1 MITGKKK
8 CLRKHKWT
16 VYLLM
21 ACFCITNSNLFSQNT
36 TQNQEEPELRFGFHV
51 SPSIAWMKTDVDN
64 DGTGNRAGF
73 SYGLIIEKNTGHS
86 YTFATGIDV
95 TYKGG
100 DVNVL
105 GVNYDFMAQYIEI
118 PLTVKMRTRP
128 IGYMTYF
135 ARAGIAPAIKIQ
147 EEVTLDPEFS
157 LLDEEPSRY
166 IRNLALSMIISIGAE
181 YSLGSGTALVGGVT
195 FNNNFT
201 DIMKNFE
208 GEDRTIFNY
217 FAFNFGVLF

>member
-1 MITGKKK
+1 MDLAKGTVIAKNK
-8 CLRKHKWT
+8 CLQFLFIT
-16 VYLLM
+16 
-21 ACFCITNSNLFSQNT
+21 CFCIVNGASYAQ
-36 TQNQEEPELRFGFHV
+36 TQTQAKPELRFGFHA
-51 SPSIAWMKTDVDN
+51 SPTVAWLKSDIDN
-64 DGTGNRAGF
+64 EGTGNRAGF
-73 SYGLIIEKNTGHS
+73 SYGLIIEKNTEYS

-100 DVNVL
+100 NIDVL

-135 ARAGIAPAIKIQ
+135 VRAGIAPGIKIQ
-147 EEVTLDPEFS
+147 EDITIDPEFS
-157 LLDEEPSRY
+157 LLDDQPSRY
-166 IRNLALSMIISIGAE
+166 VRDLALSMILSVGAE
-181 YSLGSGTALVGGVT
+181 YSLGSGTAIIGGLT

-201 DIMKNFE
+201 DVIKNFE

-217 FAFNFGVLF
+217 FAFNVGVLF